1 MMTERLLVKAKV
13 FKTHAEQTPGETK
26 HFNMVRF

>member
-13 FKTHAEQTPGETK
+13 FKTHAERAPGETE
-26 HFNMVRF
+26 HFKMVRF